1 MVKWRR
7 FHLLY
12 DFYFYTELLDPSPF
26 LTFQTKFSQG
36 YSINNLVPLTP
47 TSSMSLSATQISY
60 GV

>member
-26 LTFQTKFSQG
+26 LTFQTKFSLG